1 MHNEVLSNRMV
12 ERLPLIKLFKREY
25 YLVGGTAIALQIGHR
40 RSIDFDL
47 FHQEIVKPQQIKNR
61 IEREGYGIEKIIY
74 RSNEEFTCII
84 HGVKLTFFNYPFDIP
99 HPIEFQPWIT
109 MPNLLDLATMKAYAL
124 SRRSKWKDYVDLYYL
139 LKDHHSLKEIAKRA
153 SELFGDLFIE
163 LQFRQ
168 QLCYFDD
175 IDYDEDIDSLAG
187 NISEEEIRNW
197 LSEAAFHDL

>member
-1 MHNEVLSNRMV
+1 MHNEVLSDRMLGL
-12 ERLPLIKLFKREY
+12 LPLIKIFKGEY

-40 RSIDFDL
+40 RSGG
-47 FHQEIVKPQQIKNR
+47 FHLYKRGFIRPQQNKNC
-61 IEREGYGIEKIIY
+61 IEREGYVIEKIIY

-84 HGVKLTFFNYPFDIP
+84 HGVKLTFFNYPFDIL
-99 HPIEFQPWIT
+99 HPIEFHPGIT

-139 LKDHHSLKEIAKRA
+139 LRDHHSMKKIAKRA
-153 SELFGDLFIE
+153 NELFGDLFIE

-187 NISEEEIRNW
+187 NISKGEIRNW
-197 LSEAAFHDL
+197 LSEAAFQEF